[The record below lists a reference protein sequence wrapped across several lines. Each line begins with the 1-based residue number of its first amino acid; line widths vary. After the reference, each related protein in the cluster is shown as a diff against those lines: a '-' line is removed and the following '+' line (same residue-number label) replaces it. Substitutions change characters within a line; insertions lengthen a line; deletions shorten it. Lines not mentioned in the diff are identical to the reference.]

1 MRSIAKRERGRGVW
15 LGLGIA
21 GVMAWTLFA
30 GAEAYGASSEADLGK
45 KVYASRCGI
54 CHGDKGDG
62 KGLVGIIHRVEKRG
76 LTWVTYPRDFTA
88 GIFKFRS
95 TMTGELPTDADLDRV
110 IRNGIPRS
118 GMPSH
123 IDVPSNEIK
132 AVIAYIKS
140 FSPRWKQDKPG
151 KSIAIKKSAD
161 VGSGASVAKGEKLW
175 KDMKCWECHGEKG
188 LGDGPSVAT
197 LKDDWGD
204 PSVPFD
210 FTSGALKGGPD
221 IEDIYRTFTTGVDG
235 SPMPSYADSL
245 GEADRWHLVSYSLKL
260 MGKVK

>member
-1 MRSIAKRERGRGVW
+1 
-15 LGLGIA
+15 
-21 GVMAWTLFA
+21 
-30 GAEAYGASSEADLGK
+30 
-45 KVYASRCGI
+45 
-54 CHGDKGDG
+54 
-62 KGLVGIIHRVEKRG
+62 
-76 LTWVTYPRDFTA
+76 
-88 GIFKFRS
+88 
-95 TMTGELPTDADLDRV
+95 MTGELPTDADLDRV

-123 IDVPSNEIK
+123 IDVPAAEIK

-151 KSIAIKKSAD
+151 KSIAIKKPAA
-161 VGSGASVAKGEKLW
+161 VGSGASVAQGEKIW

-188 LGDGPSVAT
+188 VGDGPSVAT